1 MIALI
6 TAAAI
11 SLLYSIFLTPLF
23 IRGFRRLQWGQFIR
37 EDGPKSHYS
46 KRGTPT
52 MGGLIF
58 ISGSIIAYFLGKL
71 IAGEVP
77 SASVL
82 LLILMTVG
90 LALVGFIDDF
100 MKTHKQQSLG
110 LSGWAKIAGQVAIAV
125 LFAVLSLRFANASG
139 ITPASTKIS
148 IFRDLP
154 IDFMALGAVAGLILF
169 VLWIVIIVASA
180 SNAVNVT
187 DGLDGLAT
195 GASILALSAYI
206 IIGFWK
212 FNQACSKAIEPGCYE
227 VRDPLDLA
235 VFAAALVGG
244 LIGFL
249 WWNTSPAHIY
259 MGDTGS
265 LGLGGAIAAFAI
277 LTHTELLLLL
287 IGGLFIIET
296 GSVIIQRAYYKITK
310 GNRIFL
316 MSPIHHHFE
325 LKGWDEVT
333 VVVRFWIIAGV
344 LVLAGI
350 GAFYAEWILHW

>member
-1 MIALI
+1 MIALLS
-6 TAAAI
+6 AGAI
-11 SLLYSIFLTPLF
+11 SLIYSILLTPLF
-23 IRGFRRLQWGQFIR
+23 IRGFRKLHWGQFIR

-58 ISGSIIAYFLGKL
+58 ISGSVFGYFLGKL
-71 IAGEVP
+71 IAGEAP
-77 SASVL
+77 SVSAL
-82 LLILMTVG
+82 LVILMMVG
-90 LALVGFIDDF
+90 LAAVGFIDDF
-100 MKTHKQQSLG
+100 LKTRKQQSLG
-110 LSGWAKIAGQVAIAV
+110 LGGWAKIVGQVVVAV
-125 LFAVLSLRFANASG
+125 VFAVLSIQFANEHG
-139 ITPASTKIS
+139 LTPASTHIS
-148 IFRDLP
+148 LFRDLS
-154 IDFMALGAVAGLILF
+154 IDFMALGAIVGLILF
-169 VLWIVIIVASA
+169 VLWIIVIVTST

-206 IIGFWK
+206 IIGFWQ
-212 FNQACSKAIEPGCYE
+212 FNQWCAVGDVPGCYE

-235 VFAAALVGG
+235 VISSAIVGG

-265 LGLGGAIAAFAI
+265 LGLGGAIAALAI
-277 LTHTELLLLL
+277 LTRTELLLIL

-296 GSVIIQRAYYKITK
+296 GSVIVQRLYFKITK
-310 GNRIFL
+310 GKRIFL

-325 LKGWDEVT
+325 LKGWAEVT
-333 VVVRFWIIAGV
+333 VVVRFWIIGGI

-350 GAFYAEWILHW
+350 GAFYAEWIFQ

>member
-71 IAGEVP
+71 IAGEAP

-110 LSGWAKIAGQVAIAV
+110 LSGWAKIAGQVAVAV

-154 IDFMALGAVAGLILF
+154 IDFMGLGAVAGLILF

-212 FNQACSKAIEPGCYE
+212 FNQACAKAIEPGCYE

-277 LTHTELLLLL
+277 LTQTELLLLL

-350 GAFYAEWILHW
+350 GAFYAEWILQW